1 MRHLL
6 ILLIAF
12 AGVLTACDGASDEAL
27 PTRVVIATLPADP
40 SPTADQTPTSAPP
53 APVAGTPTAIND
65 APNDDAPTDTPS
77 PTPDADGETDAPTP
91 TPSNTIT
98 DTPTRPP
105 TETPTET
112 TEPQAVNLL
121 AELALQVT
129 IVLPT
134 DLPPRTRAPV
144 DLGAGMPAACQ
155 YDAPG
160 VFGGVVAQYPT
171 IGALVGCALG
181 TPPNPRQLSGAVQT
195 FERGTMLWLGEP
207 SGGVIYVLYD
217 DGRLARYDDTF
228 DENTD
233 PERGNLSAPS
243 GLQEPIR
250 GFGKLWRDNADIQN
264 ALGWAV
270 AGETPYSV
278 SVQGFT
284 LGRMVHIGGR
294 GVVYVLALPSGR
306 WQSVPSG

>member
-1 MRHLL
+1 MRRLL

-12 AGVLTACDGASDEAL
+12 VGLLTACDAAPDEAL
-27 PTRVVIATLPADP
+27 PTRVVIATIPADP
-40 SPTADQTPTSAPP
+40 SPTAEQTPTSIPP
-53 APVAGTPTAIND
+53 APVME
-65 APNDDAPTDTPS
+65 TDTPA
-77 PTPDADGETDAPTP
+77 PTQNGTTITATPDANGETDAPTP

-105 TETPTET
+105 SLTPTET

-121 AELALQVT
+121 AEMALQVT

-134 DLPPRTRAPV
+134 DRPPRTRAPS
-144 DLGAGMPAACQ
+144 GSGQSMPTTCQ

-181 TPPNPRQLSGAVQT
+181 TPPNPTQLSGAVQT
-195 FERGTMLWLGEP
+195 FERGTMLWLGES

-217 DGRLARYDDTF
+217 DGRLARYNDTF
-228 DENTD
+228 NESAD
-233 PERGNLSAPS
+233 PERGNLSPPS

-250 GFGKLWRDNADIQN
+250 GFGKLWRDNPDIQN

-270 AGETPYSV
+270 ADETPYSV

-284 LGRMVHIGGR
+284 LGRMVHVGGR